1 MTTPLPSKERLAEI
15 HKLAAK
21 SDKYIYHLR
30 ADEVEAMA
38 RALLAA
44 YEQEPVEEVV
54 QKLNGYERPMFVVA
68 IEGEVEEGDVLYAH
82 PAPSI
87 HIDENSD
94 LIKHIRKCSEEVSKW
109 PEWKRN
115 AADAMS
121 AIDAPSIPAVP
132 DSIQM
137 RKALV
142 WLDEVIQ
149 SNPGMKE
156 PVTCRAAM
164 LNGGKS

>member
-1 MTTPLPSKERLAEI
+1 MTTQLPSKERLEQIANFHSSMALPPSHDEI
-15 HKLAAK
+15 
-21 SDKYIYHLR
+21 
-30 ADEVEAMA
+30 EVMA

-44 YEQEPVEEVV
+44 YEQEPVF
-54 QKLNGYERPMFVVA
+54 FVD
-68 IEGEVEEGDVLYAH
+68 IEGDDWVQSGRIPGVDLGQLPNGRNNLYTH

-94 LIKHIRKCSEEVSKW
+94 FIKHIRKCSEEVSKW

-121 AIDAPSIPAVP
+121 AIAAPSIPAVP
-132 DSIQM
+132 TFEEWCASTNQKPLGWVGD
-137 RKALV
+137 A
-142 WLDEVIQ
+142 
-149 SNPGMKE
+149 MKE
-156 PVTCRAAM
+156 AYEGCCAAM